1 MKKKV
6 LIIGG
11 CGYIGSELT
20 RFLKE
25 DHDVS
30 TTDLEWFGNFNIGK
44 KNRKRINNM
53 NDICDLKVEYVSQF
67 RYVILLAAHSSVKMC
82 KDNSESSLKNNVLN
96 FVKILNMINK
106 NQIFIYASS
115 SSVYGDTKKKVVDE
129 KYSNFEP
136 NNYYDLSKHEIDSYA
151 KLSDKTYYGLRF
163 GTVNGASPNFRNDI
177 MINAMTYNAIKN
189 GKVFCFNPSIYRPI
203 LGIKDLCRAIGFILK
218 KGTSK
223 TSGIYN
229 LASFN
234 STARQI
240 SNKVAKTLNVK
251 MEVIKEIPKNIT
263 NVKLQTKAYN
273 FSISS
278 KKFEETFDFEFEE
291 TVESIVTSI
300 AEEYDNMNM
309 DNRSNAK
316 IY

>member
-1 MKKKV
+1 MNKKV

-20 RFLKE
+20 KYLNDK
-25 DHDVS
+25 HDIT
-30 TTDLEWFGNFNIGK
+30 TTDLEWFGNFNIDK
-44 KNRKRINNM
+44 ENRKKRNNKS
-53 NDICDLKVEYVSQF
+53 DVCELKVEYVSQF

-96 FVKILNMINK
+96 FIKLLNLINK
-106 NQIFIYASS
+106 DQIFIYASS
-115 SSVYGDTKKKVVDE
+115 SSVYGDTKRKVVNE
-129 KYSNFEP
+129 EHSNFKP
-136 NNYYDLSKHEIDSYA
+136 NNYYDMSKHEIDSYA
-151 KLSDKTYYGLRF
+151 KLSDKAYYGLRF

-177 MINAMTYNAIKN
+177 MINAMTYNGIKN
-189 GKVFCFNPSIYRPI
+189 NKVYCFNPSICRPI
-203 LGIKDLCRAIGFILK
+203 LGIRDLCRAIEIIIE
-218 KGTSK
+218 KGSPETK
-223 TSGIYN
+223 GIYN

-234 STARQI
+234 STAMQI
-240 SNKVAKTLNVK
+240 STKVATTLGAK
-251 MEVIKEIPKNIT
+251 MEVVKELPKEIT

-278 KKFEETFDFEFEE
+278 EKFEEIFNFNFEE

-300 AEEYDNMNM
+300 VEEYDNMNM
-309 DNRSNAK
+309 GNRSDAK